1 MVKDLPNQSKKKK
14 KKEPITKRDTKSITD
29 VNKNTKE
36 ETGMVHSLQL
46 NLSALDWSPLEV
58 IERTIKDQ
66 QNEAEVT
73 DIVALSSHKTHSTP
87 VDPIEL
93 KKRLVDLLIQRTT
106 KGDQQALKLK
116 VSGQF

>member
-1 MVKDLPNQSKKKK
+1 MEQPGRATVARLPL
-14 KKEPITKRDTKSITD
+14 
-29 VNKNTKE
+29 V
-36 ETGMVHSLQL
+36 
-46 NLSALDWSPLEV
+46 V
-58 IERTIKDQ
+58 IESDRTIKDQ

-73 DIVALSSHKTHSTP
+73 DIAALSSHKTHSNP

-116 VSGQF
+116 VSDQKKI

>member
-1 MVKDLPNQSKKKK
+1 M
-14 KKEPITKRDTKSITD
+14 KRCPLQCP
-29 VNKNTKE
+29 KN
-36 ETGMVHSLQL
+36 SFRW
-46 NLSALDWSPLEV
+46 NRPL
-58 IERTIKDQ
+58 KDQ

-116 VSGQF
+116 VNGHQL

>member
-1 MVKDLPNQSKKKK
+1 MVESDK
-14 KKEPITKRDTKSITD
+14 
-29 VNKNTKE
+29 
-36 ETGMVHSLQL
+36 
-46 NLSALDWSPLEV
+46 
-58 IERTIKDQ
+58 TIKDQ
-66 QNEAEVT
+66 QNEADVGDVT

-116 VSGQF
+116 VRTRFYRWDRKCFMLILY

>member
-1 MVKDLPNQSKKKK
+1 M
-14 KKEPITKRDTKSITD
+14 
-29 VNKNTKE
+29 
-36 ETGMVHSLQL
+36 
-46 NLSALDWSPLEV
+46 
-58 IERTIKDQ
+58 KDQ

-116 VSGQF
+116 VEPTVLNRSTRTSTKVGNILC

>member
-1 MVKDLPNQSKKKK
+1 MWATWQKSENFVNQWFS
-14 KKEPITKRDTKSITD
+14 SIFIKIIFCIFN
-29 VNKNTKE
+29 VYESICRNK
-36 ETGMVHSLQL
+36 
-46 NLSALDWSPLEV
+46 P
-58 IERTIKDQ
+58 IKDQ
-66 QNEAEVT
+66 QNEADVT

-116 VSGQF
+116 VNDHIYPLINAPK

>member
-1 MVKDLPNQSKKKK
+1 M
-14 KKEPITKRDTKSITD
+14 
-29 VNKNTKE
+29 
-36 ETGMVHSLQL
+36 
-46 NLSALDWSPLEV
+46 
-58 IERTIKDQ
+58 
-66 QNEAEVT
+66 T

-116 VSGQF
+116 VEPTVLNRSTRTSTKVGNILC

>member
-1 MVKDLPNQSKKKK
+1 MAYSRVLY
-14 KKEPITKRDTKSITD
+14 RDNSLLLIGVLYHDQKFSFRW
-29 VNKNTKE
+29 NK
-36 ETGMVHSLQL
+36 
-46 NLSALDWSPLEV
+46 PL
-58 IERTIKDQ
+58 KDQ

-116 VSGQF
+116 VRTRFYRWDRKCFMLILTVVF

>member
-1 MVKDLPNQSKKKK
+1 MQN
-14 KKEPITKRDTKSITD
+14 TKSSNPN
-29 VNKNTKE
+29 VQKFSFRWNR
-36 ETGMVHSLQL
+36 
-46 NLSALDWSPLEV
+46 PL
-58 IERTIKDQ
+58 KDQ

-116 VSGQF
+116 VGIGITMPKALFFGNV